1 MLELKTLMGNCARP
15 ESSVDSIRELQIP
28 VAARLQYLKSQQ
40 LIKEIK
46 THARLHVLEFNCGS
60 ARVQDLTSSTRIST
74 DVGAKR
80 SVV

>member
-1 MLELKTLMGNCARP
+1 MGNCARL
-15 ESSVDSIRELQIP
+15 ESSVDAIRELQIP

-46 THARLHVLEFNCGS
+46 THGRLHVLEFNCGS
-60 ARVQDLTSSTRIST
+60 ARDFQDLTSSTRIST